1 MSFINRPCMSNRQ
14 LKQPL
19 RILSGRSNGTVLTSC
34 FKQVSSH
41 PITARV
47 FMNWLF
53 CCWCVKINKM
63 RHANYLAL
71 HVIFIL
77 PIYHLWHLTPC
88 YWHRQAI
95 VIERQRYGITM
106 KLHHLF
112 PFQKDRLMALPII
125 VAPLLNIV
133 NHCQAGW
140 RRYPEAT
147 GRPALMR

>member
-1 MSFINRPCMSNRQ
+1 MSFINIPSISNRQ

-19 RILSGRSNGTVLTSC
+19 SILSGRSNGTVLTSC
-34 FKQVSSH
+34 FRQVSSH

-47 FMNWLF
+47 FMNWLL

-71 HVIFIL
+71 RVIFIL
-77 PIYHLWHLTPC
+77 PIYQSWHLMHF

-95 VIERQRYGITM
+95 AIERQRYGINM

-112 PFQKDRLMALPII
+112 PCQKDRLIALPII
-125 VAPLLNIV
+125 AAPLLNIV
-133 NHCQAGW
+133 NHSKAGW

-147 GRPALMR
+147 GRLALMR